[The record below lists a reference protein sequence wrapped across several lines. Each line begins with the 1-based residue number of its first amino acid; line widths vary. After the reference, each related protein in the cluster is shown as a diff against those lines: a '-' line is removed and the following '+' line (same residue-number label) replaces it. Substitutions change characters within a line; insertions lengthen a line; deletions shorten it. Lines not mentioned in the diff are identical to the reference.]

1 MARQE
6 VPNGRVTFTVDATMY
21 GSHNAVPGAVYADLE
36 RAVRPDLRYH
46 YANPICAQRWLDVC
60 ADPAYG
66 HDRLLAS
73 IDAALGELVGALGA
87 SEPVAVVSLGPGD
100 GSVDERVLRGL
111 AAGPGVRGYCG
122 IDFSFELLRRAVHRI
137 AAAER
142 IDGAFPIRAV
152 CADFTD
158 VQPRGI
164 PEPPP
169 GAPRLFTLTGF
180 TLGNYREAELIE
192 SIGTLMREGDHL
204 FLDARLHPFAAL
216 PPDLS
221 GLVHSAGLCESYD
234 LPTVRRFVFG
244 PAEVATLAT
253 ADDVRIA
260 ISVDRSMTVVPDA
273 INLVIHC
280 TGLDSSMRLTGAPV
294 RRDRLDL
301 AVTTRYR
308 LEALAAWLED
318 AGFEATWRT
327 EADDVAFL
335 MLRRRRAETTE

>member
-1 MARQE
+1 MARQD
-6 VPNGRVTFTVDATMY
+6 VPNGRVAFTVDATMY
-21 GSHNAVPGAVYADLE
+21 GTQNAVPGAVYADLE
-36 RAVRPDLRYH
+36 LAVRPDLRYH

-73 IDAALGELVGALGA
+73 IDTLLGELVGALDARG
-87 SEPVAVVSLGPGD
+87 PVTVVSLGPGD

-111 AAGPGVRGYCG
+111 AAGPGVDCYCG

-137 AAAER
+137 ATAEEL
-142 IDGAFPIRAV
+142 DGTFPIQAV

-158 VQPRGI
+158 VRARGL

-169 GAPRLFTLTGF
+169 GSSRLFALTGF
-180 TLGNYREAELIE
+180 TLGNYREADLVA
-192 SIGTLMREGDHL
+192 SIGALMREGDHL
-204 FLDARLHPFAAL
+204 LLDARLHPFAAV
-216 PPDLS
+216 PPDPS
-221 GLVHSAGLCESYD
+221 ALVDRAGLCESYD

-253 ADDVRIA
+253 ADDVDIA
-260 ISVDRSMTVVPDA
+260 ISVDRSVTVVPDA

-280 TGLDSSMRLTGAPV
+280 TGLDTSMRLTGAPV

-308 LEALAAWLED
+308 LDALATWLEG
-318 AGFEATWRT
+318 AGFELVWRGDG
-327 EADDVAFL
+327 DDVAFL
-335 MLRRRRAETTE
+335 MLRRR